1 VEHDHINREAGD
13 NEVHRQAFGSR
24 FRLNESTDF
33 KRVFRTHRRSAD
45 RYFVVLFRRNDRPV
59 SRLGLAIAK
68 KQIRRAVGRNRLK
81 RLIRESYRLN
91 KQQLKGLD
99 IVIMARQ
106 KAGSAINADL
116 FTSLERHWQ
125 ALIQQYESLMH

>member
-1 VEHDHINREAGD
+1 MEHDHINREAD
-13 NEVHRQAFGSR
+13 DKVTHRQAFSSR
-24 FRLNESTDF
+24 FRLNDSTDF
-33 KRVFRTHRRSAD
+33 KRVFRANRRSAD
-45 RYFVVLFRRNDRPV
+45 RYFVVLFRRNDQPAG
-59 SRLGLAIAK
+59 RLGLAIAK
-68 KQIRRAVGRNRLK
+68 KQIRLAVGRNRLK

-116 FTSLERHWQ
+116 FASLERHWQ
-125 ALIQQYESLMH
+125 TLIREYESLTH